1 MPKRTDI
8 DTILLIGSG
17 PIVIGQACEFDY
29 SGSQAARALMDE
41 GYRVV
46 LVNSNPA
53 TIMTDPMMADKVYLR
68 ELTPPSIRQ
77 IVEEEE
83 PDAVLPTMGGQT
95 GLNLTQTLQDEGFW
109 TEHGV
114 DVIGVDI
121 DAVQMTEDRQR
132 FRDRMEEIGIDQ
144 ARSRTAKSLLG
155 AKEVTQELGGLPVVI
170 RPSYTLGGSGGG
182 VVWTADQFESK
193 VTRGLEMSPVHQV
206 LIEECLFGWKEFE
219 LELLRDPNDNVI
231 IICSVENVSPMG
243 VHTGDSVTVAPQQTL
258 TDKQF
263 QKMRDAAIKAMNSI
277 GTFAGGCNI
286 QFAFDPETGR
296 MIVIEINPRVSRSSA
311 LASKATGYPIA
322 KVATKLAVGYTLDE
336 LPNEIVGDTSACFE
350 PSLDY
355 VVTKIPRWNF
365 DKFEGVDE
373 ELTTQM
379 KAVGEVMAIGRTFPE
394 SLQKAWQSLEIGY
407 AGLGADRPDAD
418 AETVRARLQKPYWDT
433 LLHVR
438 HAFRYGLSVEA
449 VHKATKI
456 DPWFLYQIQDLV
468 AVEDEIR
475 DRELEAM
482 DEAFMRRVK
491 RFGFSDE
498 QIAYLVQAPDA
509 AAGRPQEVELT
520 AATEPASTD
529 APATDAPAAETP
541 ADQPSAESSADAAD
555 AAPDAGS
562 PAEAQRDE
570 PAPSDLRREQEGE
583 LGLEVADGAGN
594 GLTDE
599 DVRAYRKELGVTPS
613 YQVVDTCAGEFPA
626 ETPYFYSSYE
636 TANESEVTD
645 REKVLILGSGPNRIG
660 QGIEFDYSCVHGVKA
675 SRELGYEA
683 LMLNCNPETVS
694 TDFDVADKLY
704 FEPVFWE
711 RVLDVVDLEGP
722 KGVILQLGGQTALKL
737 AERFAEHDIPI
748 LGTSYEM
755 MDLAEDRG
763 KFSDV
768 LRGLD
773 IPFPDYGVAHTV
785 DEAIQTADEIGYP
798 ILVRP
803 SYVLGGQGMRI
814 AINRD
819 EVAEYVRNILSI
831 FPENEILLDRFIED
845 ATELDVDAVCDGDEV
860 WIAGIMEH
868 IEPAGVHSGDSTCV
882 LPPFDLSE
890 TALGKVE
897 RYVRAIAQELDVV
910 GLLNVQLV
918 VKGDQV
924 YVIEANPRASRTV
937 PFIAKA
943 TGVPVSNIATR
954 VMLGEKLAPYR
965 EAGDLESSLEGYAIK
980 EPVFS
985 WDKFPEVPKQL
996 GPEMKSTGEAIAF
1009 VDALSDEHFQQPY
1022 EMKDLYLSR

>member
-8 DTILLIGSG
+8 ESILLIGSG

-68 ELTPPSIRQ
+68 QLTPASIKQ
-77 IVEEEE
+77 IALEEQ

-95 GLNLTQTLQDEGFW
+95 GLNLAQDLKEEGFW
-109 TEHGV
+109 AEHGIE
-114 DVIGVDI
+114 VIGVDI

-132 FRDRMEEIGIDQ
+132 FRDLMEDIGIDQ
-144 ARSRTAKSLLG
+144 ARSRTAKSLLE
-155 AKEVTQELGGLPVVI
+155 AKEITQELGGIPVVI

-182 VVWTADQFESK
+182 IVWSADEFEQK

-206 LIEECLFGWKEFE
+206 LIEECLFGWKEYE

-231 IICSVENVSPMG
+231 IVCSVENVNPMG
-243 VHTGDSVTVAPQQTL
+243 VHTGDSITVAPQQTL

-263 QKMRDAAIKAMNSI
+263 QKMRDAAIRAMNSI

-336 LPNEIVGDTSACFE
+336 LPNEVTGDTSACFE

-365 DKFEGVDE
+365 EKFEGVDE

-394 SLQKAWQSLEIGY
+394 SLQKAWQSLESGY
-407 AGLGADRPDAD
+407 AGLGADREDAD
-418 AETVRARLQKPYWDT
+418 RETVRERLQKQYWDN
-433 LLHVR
+433 LLHIR
-438 HAFRYGLSVEA
+438 HAFRHGASIEEVQD
-449 VHKATKI
+449 VTQI
-456 DPWFLYQIQDLV
+456 DPWFLYQIRDLV
-468 AVEDEIR
+468 AVENAIR
-475 DRELEAM
+475 ERMLDQIDARQM
-482 DEAFMRRVK
+482 K
-491 RFGFSDE
+491 RIKQFGFSDE
-498 QIAYLVQAPDA
+498 QIAYLVQDDVTDA
-509 AAGRPQEVELT
+509 A
-520 AATEPASTD
+520 
-529 APATDAPAAETP
+529 
-541 ADQPSAESSADAAD
+541 
-555 AAPDAGS
+555 
-562 PAEAQRDE
+562 
-570 PAPSDLRREQEGE
+570 
-583 LGLEVADGAGN
+583 
-594 GLTDE
+594 
-599 DVRAYRKELGVTPS
+599 VRAYRKGLDVTPT
-613 YQVVDTCAGEFPA
+613 YQLVDTCAGEFPA

-636 TANESEVTD
+636 SVNESEATD
-645 REKVLILGSGPNRIG
+645 NEKVLILGSGPNRIG

-675 SRELGYEA
+675 ARELGYEA

-704 FEPVFWE
+704 FEPVYWE
-711 RVLDVVDLEGP
+711 RVLDVIEHEQP
-722 KGVILQLGGQTALKL
+722 KGVIVQLGGQTALKL
-737 AERFAEHDIPI
+737 AQRFDANDIPI

-755 MDLAEDRG
+755 MDLAESRG
-763 KFSDV
+763 KFSEV
-768 LRGLD
+768 LKQLE
-773 IPFPDYGVAHTV
+773 IPFPPYGMATTVEEAVA
-785 DEAIQTADEIGYP
+785 TADGIGYP
-798 ILVRP
+798 ILIRP

-819 EVAEYVRNILSI
+819 EVAEYVQNILDV
-831 FPENEILLDRFIED
+831 FPGNQILLDRFLDD
-845 ATELDVDAVCDGDEV
+845 AIELDVDSVSDGDET
-860 WIAGIMEH
+860 WIAGIMQH
-868 IEPAGVHSGDSTCV
+868 IEPAGVHSGDSTAV
-882 LPPFDLSE
+882 LPPYSLSE
-890 TALGKVE
+890 TAEASVRK
-897 RYVRAIAQELDVV
+897 YVTEIAQALDVR
-910 GLLNVQLV
+910 GLLNVQFV
-918 VKGDQV
+918 VKDDVV

-943 TGVPVSNIATR
+943 TGAPVSAIATK
-954 VMLGEKLAPYR
+954 VMLGEKLQTFR
-965 EAGDLESSLEGYAIK
+965 EQGLLDSHLEGYALK

-985 WDKFPEVPKQL
+985 WDKFPEVPKEL
-996 GPEMKSTGEAIAF
+996 GPEMKSTG
-1009 VDALSDEHFQQPY
+1009 
-1022 EMKDLYLSR
+1022 

>member
-8 DTILLIGSG
+8 ETILLIGSG

-29 SGSQAARALMDE
+29 SGSQASRALMDE

-53 TIMTDPMMADKVYLR
+53 TIMTDPMMADEVYLR
-68 ELTPPSIRQ
+68 ELTPASVRQ
-77 IVEEEE
+77 IALEEK

-95 GLNLTQTLQDEGFW
+95 GLNLAQDLKEEGFW
-109 TEHGV
+109 EEQGIE
-114 DVIGVDI
+114 VIGVDI
-121 DAVQMTEDRQR
+121 DAVQRTEDRQE
-132 FRDRMEEIGIDQ
+132 FRNLMEDIGIDQ
-144 ARSRTAKSLLG
+144 ARSRAAKSLLE
-155 AKEVTQELGGLPVVI
+155 AKEITQELGGLPVVI

-182 VVWTADQFESK
+182 IVWGPDEFESK
-193 VTRGLEMSPVHQV
+193 VTRGLELSPVHQV

-231 IICSVENVSPMG
+231 IVCSVENLTPMG

-263 QKMRDAAIKAMNSI
+263 QRMRDAAIQAMNSI

-286 QFAFDPETGR
+286 QFAFEPETGR

-336 LPNEIVGDTSACFE
+336 LPNEITGDTSACFE

-379 KAVGEVMAIGRTFPE
+379 KAVGEAMAIGRTFPE

-407 AGLGADRPDAD
+407 AGLGADRDDAD
-418 AETVRARLQKPYWDT
+418 PETVRGRLQKPHWDN

-438 HAFRYGLSVEA
+438 HAFRYGTSVEE
-449 VHKATKI
+449 VHDVTQI
-456 DPWFLYQIQDLV
+456 DPWFLYQIQDIV
-468 AVEDEIR
+468 AVEDAVREHPLREI
-475 DRELEAM
+475 DAPMMREI
-482 DEAFMRRVK
+482 K

-498 QIAYLVQAPDA
+498 QLAYLVPDDVTDD
-509 AAGRPQEVELT
+509 EV
-520 AATEPASTD
+520 
-529 APATDAPAAETP
+529 
-541 ADQPSAESSADAAD
+541 
-555 AAPDAGS
+555 
-562 PAEAQRDE
+562 R
-570 PAPSDLRREQEGE
+570 
-583 LGLEVADGAGN
+583 V
-594 GLTDE
+594 
-599 DVRAYRKELGVTPS
+599 YRKNLGVTPS

-636 TANESEVTD
+636 SATESTPSD
-645 REKVLILGSGPNRIG
+645 RDKVLILGSGPNRIG

-675 SRELGYEA
+675 AREMGYEA

-711 RVLDVVDLEGP
+711 RVLDVIDLEQP
-722 KGVILQLGGQTALKL
+722 EGVILQLGGQTALKL
-737 AERFAEHDIPI
+737 AERFVEHGVEI
-748 LGTSYEM
+748 LGTPYEQ

-763 KFSDV
+763 KFSNT
-768 LRGLD
+768 LRELD
-773 IPFPDYGVAHTV
+773 IPFPPYGVAHTIDDAV
-785 DEAIQTADEIGYP
+785 ETADRIGYP
-798 ILVRP
+798 TLVRP

-814 AINRD
+814 AINRE
-819 EVAEYVRNILSI
+819 EVAEYVENILSI
-831 FPENEILLDRFIED
+831 FPENEILLDRFLED
-845 ATELDVDAVCDGDEV
+845 AIELDVDAVADGDEV
-860 WIAGIMEH
+860 WITGLMQH
-868 IEPAGVHSGDSTCV
+868 IEPAGVHSGDSTAV

-890 TALGKVE
+890 EVQETI
-897 RYVRAIAQELDVV
+897 RQYVREIAHALDVV

-918 VKGDQV
+918 VQDGNV

-937 PFIAKA
+937 PFVAKA
-943 TGVPVSNIATR
+943 KGIPIPAIATK
-954 VMLGEKLAPYR
+954 VMLGEKLKTFR
-965 EAGDLESSLEGYAIK
+965 EQGMLESSLEGYAIK

-985 WDKFPEVPKQL
+985 WDKFPEVPKEL

-1009 VDALSDEHFQQPY
+1009 VDALTDEHFQRPY

>member
-8 DTILLIGSG
+8 ETILLIGSG

-29 SGSQAARALMDE
+29 SGSQASRALMDE

-53 TIMTDPMMADKVYLR
+53 TIMTDPMMADEVYLR
-68 ELTPPSIRQ
+68 ELTPASVRQ
-77 IVEEEE
+77 IALEEK

-95 GLNLTQTLQDEGFW
+95 GLNLAQDLKEEGFW
-109 TEHGV
+109 EEQGIE
-114 DVIGVDI
+114 VIGVDI
-121 DAVQMTEDRQR
+121 DAVQRTEDRQE
-132 FRDRMEEIGIDQ
+132 FRNLMEDIGIDQ
-144 ARSRTAKSLLG
+144 ARSRAAKSLLE
-155 AKEVTQELGGLPVVI
+155 AKEITQELGGLPVVI

-182 VVWTADQFESK
+182 IVWGPDEFESK
-193 VTRGLEMSPVHQV
+193 VTRGLELSPVHQV

-231 IICSVENVSPMG
+231 IVCSVENLTPMG

-263 QKMRDAAIKAMNSI
+263 QRMRDAAIQAMNSI

-286 QFAFDPETGR
+286 QFAFEPETGR
-296 MIVIEINPRVSRSSA
+296 MIVIEINPRGSRSSA

-336 LPNEIVGDTSACFE
+336 LPNEITGDTSACFE

-379 KAVGEVMAIGRTFPE
+379 KAVGEAMAIGRTFPE

-407 AGLGADRPDAD
+407 AGLGADRDDAD
-418 AETVRARLQKPYWDT
+418 PETVRGRLQKPHWDN

-438 HAFRYGLSVEA
+438 HAFRYGTSVEE
-449 VHKATKI
+449 VHDVTQI
-456 DPWFLYQIQDLV
+456 DPWFLYQIQDIV
-468 AVEDEIR
+468 AVEDAVREHPLREI
-475 DRELEAM
+475 DAPMMREI
-482 DEAFMRRVK
+482 K

-498 QIAYLVQAPDA
+498 QLAYLVPDDVTDD
-509 AAGRPQEVELT
+509 EV
-520 AATEPASTD
+520 
-529 APATDAPAAETP
+529 
-541 ADQPSAESSADAAD
+541 
-555 AAPDAGS
+555 
-562 PAEAQRDE
+562 R
-570 PAPSDLRREQEGE
+570 
-583 LGLEVADGAGN
+583 V
-594 GLTDE
+594 
-599 DVRAYRKELGVTPS
+599 YRKNLGVTPS

-636 TANESEVTD
+636 SATESTPSD
-645 REKVLILGSGPNRIG
+645 RDKVLILGSGPNRIG

-675 SRELGYEA
+675 AREMGYEA

-711 RVLDVVDLEGP
+711 RVLDVIDLEQP
-722 KGVILQLGGQTALKL
+722 EGVILQLGGQTALKL
-737 AERFAEHDIPI
+737 AERFVEHGVEI
-748 LGTSYEM
+748 LGTPYEQ

-763 KFSDV
+763 KFSNT
-768 LRGLD
+768 LRELD
-773 IPFPDYGVAHTV
+773 IPFPPYGVAHTIDDAV
-785 DEAIQTADEIGYP
+785 ETADRIGYP
-798 ILVRP
+798 TLVRP

-814 AINRD
+814 AINRE
-819 EVAEYVRNILSI
+819 EVAEYVENILSI
-831 FPENEILLDRFIED
+831 FPENEILLDRFLED
-845 ATELDVDAVCDGDEV
+845 AIELDVDAVADGDEV
-860 WIAGIMEH
+860 WITGLMQH
-868 IEPAGVHSGDSTCV
+868 IEPAGVHSGDSTAV

-890 TALGKVE
+890 DVQETI
-897 RYVRAIAQELDVV
+897 RQYVREIAHALDVV

-918 VKGDQV
+918 VQDGNV

-937 PFIAKA
+937 PFVAKA
-943 TGVPVSNIATR
+943 KGIPIPAIATK
-954 VMLGEKLAPYR
+954 VMLGEKLKTFR
-965 EAGDLESSLEGYAIK
+965 EQGMLESSLEGYAIK
-980 EPVFS
+980 EPVLS
-985 WDKFPEVPKQL
+985 WDKFPEVPKEL

-1009 VDALSDEHFQQPY
+1009 VDALTDEHFQRPY

>member
-8 DTILLIGSG
+8 ETILLIGSG

-29 SGSQAARALMDE
+29 SGSQASRALMDE

-53 TIMTDPMMADKVYLR
+53 TIMTDPMMADEVYLR
-68 ELTPPSIRQ
+68 ELTPASVRQ
-77 IVEEEE
+77 IALEEE

-95 GLNLTQTLQDEGFW
+95 GLNLAQDLKEEGFW
-109 TEHGV
+109 EEQGIE
-114 DVIGVDI
+114 VIGVDI
-121 DAVQMTEDRQR
+121 DAVQRTEDRQE
-132 FRDRMEEIGIDQ
+132 FRNLMEDIGIGQ
-144 ARSRTAKSLLG
+144 ARSRAAKSLLE
-155 AKEVTQELGGLPVVI
+155 AKEITQELGGLPVVI

-182 VVWTADQFESK
+182 IVWGPEEFESK
-193 VTRGLEMSPVHQV
+193 VTRGLELSPVHQV

-231 IICSVENVSPMG
+231 IVCSVENLTPMG

-263 QKMRDAAIKAMNSI
+263 QRMRDAAIQAMNSI

-286 QFAFDPETGR
+286 QFAFEPETGR

-336 LPNEIVGDTSACFE
+336 LPNEITGDTSACFE

-407 AGLGADRPDAD
+407 AGLGADRDDAD
-418 AETVRARLQKPYWDT
+418 PETVRERLQKPHWDN

-438 HAFRYGLSVEA
+438 HAFRYGTSVEE
-449 VHKATKI
+449 VHDVTQI
-456 DPWFLYQIQDLV
+456 DPWFLYQIQDIV
-468 AVEDEIR
+468 AVEDAIR
-475 DRELEAM
+475 DHALREIDAAM
-482 DEAFMRRVK
+482 MREIK

-498 QIAYLVQAPDA
+498 QIAYLVPD
-509 AAGRPQEVELT
+509 
-520 AATEPASTD
+520 D
-529 APATDAPAAETP
+529 I
-541 ADQPSAESSADAAD
+541 
-555 AAPDAGS
+555 
-562 PAEAQRDE
+562 
-570 PAPSDLRREQEGE
+570 
-583 LGLEVADGAGN
+583 
-594 GLTDE
+594 TDE
-599 DVRAYRKELGVTPS
+599 EVRIYRKNLGVTPS

-636 TANESEVTD
+636 SATESTPTD
-645 REKVLILGSGPNRIG
+645 RDKVLILGSGPNRIG

-675 SRELGYEA
+675 AREMGYEA

-711 RVLDVVDLEGP
+711 RVLDVVDLEQP
-722 KGVILQLGGQTALKL
+722 EGVILQLGGQTALKL
-737 AERFAEHDIPI
+737 AERFVEHGVEI
-748 LGTSYEM
+748 LGTPYEQ

-763 KFSDV
+763 KFSNT
-768 LRGLD
+768 LRELD
-773 IPFPDYGVAHTV
+773 IPFPPYGVAHSIDDAV
-785 DEAIQTADEIGYP
+785 ETADRIGYP

-814 AINRD
+814 AINRE
-819 EVAEYVRNILSI
+819 EVAEYVENILSI
-831 FPENEILLDRFIED
+831 FPNNEILLDRFLED
-845 ATELDVDAVCDGDEV
+845 AIELDVDAVADGDEV
-860 WIAGIMEH
+860 WITGLMQH
-868 IEPAGVHSGDSTCV
+868 IEPAGVHSGDSTAV

-890 TALGKVE
+890 EVQETI
-897 RYVRAIAQELDVV
+897 RQYVREIAHALDVV

-918 VKGDQV
+918 VQDGNV

-937 PFIAKA
+937 PFVAKA
-943 TGVPVSNIATR
+943 KGIPIPAIATK
-954 VMLGEKLAPYR
+954 VMLGEKLKTFR
-965 EAGDLESSLEGYAIK
+965 EQGMLESSLEEYAIK

-985 WDKFPEVPKQL
+985 WDKFPEVPKEL

-1009 VDALSDEHFQQPY
+1009 VDALTDEHFQRPY

>member
-8 DTILLIGSG
+8 ESILLIGSG

-41 GYRVV
+41 GYRVA

-68 ELTPPSIRQ
+68 QLTPASIKQ
-77 IVEEEE
+77 IALEEQ

-95 GLNLTQTLQDEGFW
+95 GLNLAQDLKEEGFW
-109 TEHGV
+109 EEHGIE
-114 DVIGVDI
+114 VIGVDI

-132 FRDRMEEIGIDQ
+132 FRDLMEDIGIDQ
-144 ARSRTAKSLLG
+144 ARSRTAKSLLE
-155 AKEVTQELGGLPVVI
+155 AKEITQELGGLPVVI

-182 VVWTADQFESK
+182 IVWTADEVESK

-206 LIEECLFGWKEFE
+206 LIEECLFGWKEYE

-231 IICSVENVSPMG
+231 IVCSVENINPMG
-243 VHTGDSVTVAPQQTL
+243 VHTGDSITVAPQQTL

-263 QKMRDAAIKAMNSI
+263 QKMRDAAIRAMNSI

-286 QFAFDPETGR
+286 QFAFEPGTGR

-336 LPNEIVGDTSACFE
+336 LPNEVTGDTSACFE

-365 DKFEGVDE
+365 EKFEGVDE

-407 AGLGADRPDAD
+407 AGLGADREDAD
-418 AETVRARLQKPYWDT
+418 RDTVRERLQKQYWDNF
-433 LLHVR
+433 LHIR
-438 HAFRYGLSVEA
+438 HAFRHGASIEEVQD
-449 VHKATKI
+449 VTQV
-456 DPWFLYQIQDLV
+456 DPWFLYQIRDLV
-468 AVEDEIR
+468 AVENEIR
-475 DRELEAM
+475 ECMLDQIDARQM
-482 DEAFMRRVK
+482 K
-491 RFGFSDE
+491 RIKQFGFSDA
-498 QIAYLVQAPDA
+498 QIAYLVQDD
-509 AAGRPQEVELT
+509 V
-520 AATEPASTD
+520 
-529 APATDAPAAETP
+529 
-541 ADQPSAESSADAAD
+541 
-555 AAPDAGS
+555 
-562 PAEAQRDE
+562 
-570 PAPSDLRREQEGE
+570 SD
-583 LGLEVADGAGN
+583 D
-594 GLTDE
+594 
-599 DVRAYRKELGVTPS
+599 DVRAYRKGLDVTPT
-613 YQVVDTCAGEFPA
+613 YQLVDTCAGEFPA
-626 ETPYFYSSYE
+626 QTPYFYSSYE
-636 TANESEVTD
+636 SVNESDSTD
-645 REKVLILGSGPNRIG
+645 NEKVLILGSGPNRIG

-711 RVLDVVDLEGP
+711 RVLDVIDHEQP
-722 KGVILQLGGQTALKL
+722 EGVIVQLGGQTALKL
-737 AERFAEHDIPI
+737 AERFDKNDIPI
-748 LGTSYEM
+748 LGTRYEM
-755 MDLAEDRG
+755 MDLAESRG
-763 KFSDV
+763 KFSEV
-768 LRGLD
+768 LKQLE
-773 IPFPDYGVAHTV
+773 IPFPPYGMATTVEEAVA
-785 DEAIQTADEIGYP
+785 TADGIGYP
-798 ILVRP
+798 ILIRP

-819 EVAEYVRNILSI
+819 EVAEYVRNILDI
-831 FPENEILLDRFIED
+831 FPGNQILLDRFLED
-845 ATELDVDAVCDGDEV
+845 AIELDVDSVSDGDET
-860 WIAGIMEH
+860 WIAGIMQH
-868 IEPAGVHSGDSTCV
+868 IEPAGVHSGDSTAV
-882 LPPFDLSE
+882 LPPYSLSE
-890 TALGKVE
+890 TAEASVRK
-897 RYVRAIAQELDVV
+897 YVAEIAQALDVK
-910 GLLNVQLV
+910 GLLNVQFV
-918 VKGDQV
+918 VKDDVV

-943 TGVPVSNIATR
+943 KGIPVAAIATK
-954 VMLGEKLAPYR
+954 VMLGEKIATFR
-965 EAGDLESSLEGYAIK
+965 EQGLLESKLEGYALK

-985 WDKFPEVPKQL
+985 WDKFPEVPKEL

-1009 VDALSDEHFQQPY
+1009 VDALSDEHFQRPY

>member
-8 DTILLIGSG
+8 ESILLIGSG

-68 ELTPPSIRQ
+68 QLTPASIKQ
-77 IVEEEE
+77 IALEEQ

-95 GLNLTQTLQDEGFW
+95 GLNLAQDLKEDGFW
-109 TEHGV
+109 AEHGIE
-114 DVIGVDI
+114 VIGVDI

-132 FRDRMEEIGIDQ
+132 FRDLMEEIGIDQ
-144 ARSRTAKSLLG
+144 ARSRTAKSLLE
-155 AKEVTQELGGLPVVI
+155 AKEITQELGGIPVVI

-182 VVWTADQFESK
+182 IVWTADEFEAK

-206 LIEECLFGWKEFE
+206 LIEECLFGWKEYE

-231 IICSVENVSPMG
+231 IVCSVENVNPMG
-243 VHTGDSVTVAPQQTL
+243 VHTGDSITVAPQQTL

-263 QKMRDAAIKAMNSI
+263 QKMRDAAIRAMNSI

-336 LPNEIVGDTSACFE
+336 LPNEVTGDTSACFE

-365 DKFEGVDE
+365 EKFEGVDE

-379 KAVGEVMAIGRTFPE
+379 KAVGEVMAIGRTFTE
-394 SLQKAWQSLEIGY
+394 SLQKAWQSLESGY
-407 AGLGADRPDAD
+407 AGLGADREDAD
-418 AETVRARLQKPYWDT
+418 RDTVRERLQKQYWDN
-433 LLHVR
+433 LLHIR
-438 HAFRYGLSVEA
+438 HAFRHGASIEEVQD
-449 VHKATKI
+449 VTQI
-456 DPWFLYQIQDLV
+456 DPWFLYQIRDLV
-468 AVEDEIR
+468 AVENAIR
-475 DRELEAM
+475 ERMLDQIDARQM
-482 DEAFMRRVK
+482 K
-491 RFGFSDE
+491 RIKQFGFSDE
-498 QIAYLVQAPDA
+498 QIAYLVQDD
-509 AAGRPQEVELT
+509 V
-520 AATEPASTD
+520 TD
-529 APATDAPAAETP
+529 
-541 ADQPSAESSADAAD
+541 
-555 AAPDAGS
+555 
-562 PAEAQRDE
+562 DE
-570 PAPSDLRREQEGE
+570 
-583 LGLEVADGAGN
+583 
-594 GLTDE
+594 
-599 DVRAYRKELGVTPS
+599 VRAYRKGIDVTPT
-613 YQVVDTCAGEFPA
+613 YQLVDTCAGEFPA

-636 TANESEVTD
+636 SVNESEATD
-645 REKVLILGSGPNRIG
+645 NEKVLILGSGPNRIG

-675 SRELGYEA
+675 ARELGYEA

-704 FEPVFWE
+704 FEPVYWE
-711 RVLDVVDLEGP
+711 RVLDVIEHEQP
-722 KGVILQLGGQTALKL
+722 KGVIVQLGGQTALKL
-737 AERFAEHDIPI
+737 AQRFDANDISI

-755 MDLAEDRG
+755 MDLAESRG
-763 KFSDV
+763 KFSEV
-768 LRGLD
+768 LKQLE
-773 IPFPDYGVAHTV
+773 IPFPPYGMATTV
-785 DEAIQTADEIGYP
+785 EEAVSTADGIGYP
-798 ILVRP
+798 ILIRP

-819 EVAEYVRNILSI
+819 EVAEYVRNILDV
-831 FPENEILLDRFIED
+831 FPGNQILLDRFLDD
-845 ATELDVDAVCDGDEV
+845 AIELDVDSVSDGDET
-860 WIAGIMEH
+860 WIAGIMQH
-868 IEPAGVHSGDSTCV
+868 IEPAGVHSGDSTAV
-882 LPPFDLSE
+882 LPPYSLSE
-890 TALGKVE
+890 TAEASVRK
-897 RYVRAIAQELDVV
+897 YVTEIAQALDVR
-910 GLLNVQLV
+910 GLLNVQFV
-918 VKGDQV
+918 VKDDVV

-943 TGVPVSNIATR
+943 TGAPVSAIATK
-954 VMLGEKLAPYR
+954 VMLGEKLQTFR
-965 EAGDLESSLEGYAIK
+965 EQGLLDSHLEGYALK

-985 WDKFPEVPKQL
+985 WDKFPEVPKEL

-1009 VDALSDEHFQQPY
+1009 VDALSDEHFQRPY